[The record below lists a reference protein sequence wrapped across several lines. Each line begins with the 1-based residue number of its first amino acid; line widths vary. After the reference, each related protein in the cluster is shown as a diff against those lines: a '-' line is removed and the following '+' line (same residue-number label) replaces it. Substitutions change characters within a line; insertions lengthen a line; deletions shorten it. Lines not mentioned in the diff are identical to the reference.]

1 MLTVIVGGMFA
12 EKSTELQRRGKR
24 LKRAGKEIMFFK
36 PDFDVRYSTD
46 ELVTHDGH
54 SVKAFNIP
62 TKNPDIL
69 LGTDF
74 SGVDA
79 ILIDEV
85 QFISSDI
92 FFTIESLLI
101 RYPEMQIIVAG
112 LDLDFEGRPFM
123 TTSWLMA
130 SAEEVIKLK
139 AVCSSCGSDSWV
151 SYKEPNGQRIELG
164 TDEYK
169 PMCRKC
175 FNKKLQGAN

>member
-46 ELVTHDGH
+46 ELVTHDGQ

-69 LGTDF
+69 LGIDLNE
-74 SGVDA
+74 VDA
-79 ILIDEV
+79 LLIDEV

-92 FFTIESLLI
+92 FFVIECLLS
-101 RYPEMQIIVAG
+101 RYPDLQIIVAG
-112 LDLDFEGRPFM
+112 LDMDFEGRPFN

-139 AVCSSCGSDSWV
+139 AVCNSCGTDSWV
-151 SYKEPNGQRIELG
+151 SFKEPNGQRIQLG
-164 TDEYK
+164 SDEYK
-169 PMCRKC
+169 PLCRKC
-175 FNKKLQGAN
+175 FNQKLQGAN